1 MTFLQTG
8 AGKHHRLRKKKGP
21 AEAFRQA
28 LREFG
33 YIEGESV
40 NNEYRYSEGV
50 PAAGA
55 HRFSTLG
62 FGRMIE
68 RAAQSLSLFG
78 NSEKHCTAIG
88 NRLYHPQFG
97 YGRRE
102 IACDRRG
109 L

>member
-1 MTFLQTG
+1 MGQS
-8 AGKHHRLRKKKGP
+8 
-21 AEAFRQA
+21 FRQA
-28 LREFG
+28 L
-33 YIEGESV
+33 Y
-40 NNEYRYSEGV
+40 EYRYSEGV

-55 HRFSTLG
+55 HRFSTPG